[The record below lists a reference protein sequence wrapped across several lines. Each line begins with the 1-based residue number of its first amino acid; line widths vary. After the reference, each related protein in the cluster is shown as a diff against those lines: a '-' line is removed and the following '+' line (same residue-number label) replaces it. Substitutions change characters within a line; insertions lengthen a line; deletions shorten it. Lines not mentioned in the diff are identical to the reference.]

1 MQDLKEFQLI
11 PIFILTYERLTVLK
25 KSIQSYYDYIKTPFE
40 IVIIDFGST
49 YEPTVDFLRHLEYE
63 GKKVYRTERIFKKPE
78 KEKPIQEAIRD
89 YFETHPRSNY
99 VVTDPDIALDNVE
112 GNVLEV
118 YAHLLETF
126 PEIPT
131 VGPIMR
137 IDDLPDYFPRKE
149 GIINWERKLN
159 SRKVRSIQYKSKTI
173 KFINSYLAS
182 TFRMNRAGTL
192 WKRSKRAF
200 RVLPPY
206 GSKHLDWYL
215 DPKNLTEDHKHYME
229 HASANIS
236 HSWGVYKY
244 IGPSKE
250 A

>member
-1 MQDLKEFQLI
+1 MI
-11 PIFILTYERLTVLK
+11 PIFILTCDRLTVLK

-49 YEPTVDFLRHLEYE
+49 YEPTREFLRHLERE
-63 GKKVYRTERIFKKPE
+63 GKKIYWKERIFRKADFNR
-78 KEKPIQEAIRD
+78 PIQEAIRD
-89 YFETHPRSNY
+89 YFKTHPRSNY

-112 GNVLEV
+112 GDVLKV
-118 YAHLLETF
+118 YAYLLERF
-126 PEIPT
+126 PKMPN

-137 IDDLPDYFPRKE
+137 TDDLPDCFPYKE
-149 GIINWERKLN
+149 SVINWERKLN
-159 SRKVRSIQYKSKTI
+159 SRRVKSIQYEGKII
-173 KFINSYLAS
+173 KYISSYLDS

-192 WKRSKRAF
+192 WKRAKRAF

-215 DPKNLTEDHKHYME
+215 DPESLTQDHKYYIE
-229 HASANIS
+229 HASANVS
-236 HSWGVYKY
+236 HSWGVYEHNQLQ
-244 IGPSKE
+244 KE

>member
-1 MQDLKEFQLI
+1 MI

-40 IVIIDFGST
+40 IIIIDFGST
-49 YEPTVDFLRHLEYE
+49 YEPTQDFLRHLEHE
-63 GKKVYRTERIFKKPE
+63 GKKVYWKERIFLKLDFDR
-78 KEKPIQEAIRD
+78 PIQEAIRD
-89 YFETHPRSNY
+89 YFKTHPRSNY

-112 GNVLEV
+112 GNILEV
-118 YAHLLETF
+118 YAYLLESF
-126 PEIPT
+126 PRMPH

-137 IDDLPDYFPRKE
+137 TDDLPDCFPGKE

-159 SRKVRSIQYKSKTI
+159 SRRVNSIQYKGKTI
-173 KFINSYLAS
+173 KFVSSYLDS

-192 WKRSKRAF
+192 WKRAKRAF

-206 GSKHLDWYL
+206 GAKHLDWYL
-215 DPKNLTEDHKHYME
+215 DPENLTEDHKYYME
-229 HASANIS
+229 HASANVS

-244 IGPSKE
+244 SEPLKE
-250 A
+250 D

>member
-1 MQDLKEFQLI
+1 MI
-11 PIFILTYERLTVLK
+11 PIFILTFERLTVLK
-25 KSIQSYYDYIKTPFE
+25 KSIQSYCDYIKTPFE

-63 GKKVYRTERIFKKPE
+63 GKKVYWKERIFSKHD

-89 YFETHPRSNY
+89 YFENHPRSNY
-99 VVTDPDIALDNVE
+99 VITDPDIALDNVE

-118 YAHLLETF
+118 YAYLLEAF
-126 PEIPT
+126 PKIPI

-137 IDDLPDYFPRKE
+137 IDDIPDHYPGKE
-149 GIINWERKLN
+149 GVVNWEKKLN
-159 SRKVRSIQYKSKTI
+159 SRSVKFIQYKGKTI
-173 KFINSYLAS
+173 KYIHSYLAT

-192 WKRSKRAF
+192 FRKARRAF

-215 DPKNLTEDHKHYME
+215 DPKNLTEDHKYYMSRASSMLS
-229 HASANIS
+229 HAWKVQEYSQLI
-236 HSWGVYKY
+236 
-244 IGPSKE
+244 KE